1 MDIDGASVNVEA
13 RLEPLASPG
22 EVLASDVIIALPD
35 LRREDFTFLE
45 REVEL
50 KKSVGE
56 HKQGDKIKVFR
67 VSYLPNR

>member
-1 MDIDGASVNVEA
+1 MGA

-22 EVLASDVIIALPD
+22 EVLASDVVFGLPD
-35 LRREDFTFLE
+35 LRREDFSFVE

-50 KKSVGE
+50 IKAVGE
-56 HKQGDKIKVFR
+56 RKAGEKIKAYR